1 MTPFDLDA
9 ARKDLAALCR
19 RENELRDPTLS
30 IGDKCA
36 LVHVPMSRCVNH
48 LSSAIARI
56 EKLEEALTRAQNDA
70 VCHCGSPV
78 SEHSW
83 GDGHMPVPMEHPCPY
98 EKTLRDL
105 ERWMEASIKLTPHD
119 RLDWLQA
126 FSEVWLPQIRAA
138 LAAEKEA

>member
-9 ARKDLAALCR
+9 ARKDLAALAYAYK
-19 RENELRDPTLS
+19 EKAALYDPPMDVEHTIRSKS
-30 IGDKCA
+30 IACA
-36 LVHVPMSRCVNH
+36 DH
-48 LSSAIARI
+48 LPSAIARI